1 MAKFHINKH
10 GVPAP
15 CKAQKG
21 NCPYGGEESHYNSQ
35 EEAQIAIDQINEE
48 EYGVL
53 GGLKKADNVVL
64 ELKKMAN
71 EELLQITIANA
82 RSVGTGYNEE
92 IEEFIRIAK
101 EELLER
107 MSK

>member
-1 MAKFHINKH
+1 MTNRIR
-10 GVPAP
+10 
-15 CKAQKG
+15 
-21 NCPYGGEESHYNSQ
+21 GGSKMKMKEQMKEQ
-35 EEAQIAIDQINEE
+35 M
-48 EYGVL
+48 
-53 GGLKKADNVVL
+53 
-64 ELKKMAN
+64 KKMAN